1 VVSVNSLANLS
12 IPVVRSADVSQCGH
26 ERGDV
31 NPKSSFHAYP
41 VDAHDLASFS
51 NASRKADGVAEASF
65 FPSVGL
71 FRSLPRW
78 S

>member
-1 VVSVNSLANLS
+1 MYCSLRCGAKGGVGEDSLALR
-12 IPVVRSADVSQCGH
+12 VRCHGVG
-26 ERGDV
+26 
-31 NPKSSFHAYP
+31 SFHAYP

-51 NASRKADGVAEASF
+51 NASRKANGVAEASF

-78 S
+78 SRKPHW